1 MPTAVA
7 AEQHMLD
14 DAAIESGQKRF
25 ESEAGV
31 KAPCATPRPS
41 DGARVVL
48 LCASAESLSTVTPQ
62 PRWTSASAECLLLGQ
77 TGKHL
82 PVVSLTGF

>member
-31 KAPCATPRPS
+31 KAPPS

-48 LCASAESLSTVTPQ
+48 LCASAESLSTVTSQ
-62 PRWTSASAECLLLGQ
+62 PRRTSASAECLLGQ

-82 PVVSLTGF
+82 PVVSFTGF